1 MSNYNSD
8 LIKQA
13 TEIVQAQLD
22 YPIDLL
28 KQLRGTDMP
37 ILLDSGVVYGPALDN
52 FCVLT
57 TYPDTW
63 TGIATGSVLSGGI
76 FWFLGRCPT
85 SGERTFVCLGKQ
97 TSVAGAIDAAIERVY
112 LELAF
117 LRNTGHAQQT
127 SHVA

>member
-1 MSNYNSD
+1 MSNYNAD

-63 TGIATGSVLSGGI
+63 TGIGGI

-117 LRNTGHAQQT
+117 LLNTGHAQQT